1 MKTKLILSAVVAA
14 SIALSSSV
22 FATPSAGSNAPSAG
36 LTPGQTILLYKK
48 FCGEDGKAKDAFSMF
63 LKKNVVESAGID
75 GPAEKKIMSRDFGDK
90 LCKAIKLE
98 ALQAIKGNRSGRG
111 SR

>member
-1 MKTKLILSAVVAA
+1 MEKISMKTKIILSAVVAA

-22 FATPSAGSNAPSAG
+22 FAIPSAGSKASSAK
-36 LTPGQTILLYKK
+36 LTPADTILLYKK
-48 FCGEDGKAKDAFSMF
+48 FCGEDGKAKAAFSMF

-75 GPAEKKIMSRDFGDK
+75 GLAEKKIMSRDFGEK

-98 ALQAIKGNRSGRG
+98 ALLAKKGN
-111 SR
+111 